1 MNSSVVTI
9 ILALCEAVRRGTPL
23 LLGTTGEILNEKS
36 GALNLGVEGTMAVGA
51 ISGALLGLA
60 TSNMFLALLG
70 AFVGGMF
77 CGLIYAFLTITLK
90 ANQNVTGLA
99 ITIFGSGL
107 CLFIGETLKD
117 AKKFPTYT
125 SQFYAEIT
133 SGGIPGL
140 KDIPYIGQLLFSYN
154 ALVYIAIVIALIVW
168 IYITKTKSGLR
179 MRAAGENPASADSVG
194 INVDAERYKNIIIGS
209 GIMGLG
215 GVYMALFIN
224 NGLWNTD
231 WIAGY
236 GWIAVALVIFANW
249 SSARA
254 IWGSYV
260 FGLLLALKSRMPSLA
275 SAFPSVLSWSTAIPT
290 ELFDAL
296 PFIVTMLVLIIS
308 SMRKNK
314 KTGCPTG
321 LGLNYFREER

>member
-1 MNSSVVTI
+1 MNSSITTI

-36 GALNLGVEGTMAVGA
+36 GSLNLGVEGTMAVGA

-117 AKKFPTYT
+117 SDKFPAYT

-194 INVDAERYKNIIIGS
+194 INVNAERYKNIIIGS

-296 PFIVTMLVLIIS
+296 PFIVTMLVLIVS

>member
-1 MNSSVVTI
+1 MNSSVMAI
-9 ILALCEAVRRGTPL
+9 ILTLCEAVRRGTPL

-36 GALNLGVEGTMAVGA
+36 GSLNLGVEGTMAVGA
-51 ISGALLGLA
+51 ITGALLGLS
-60 TSNMFLALLG
+60 TSSMLLAFLG
-70 AFVGGMF
+70 AFVGGML

-107 CLFIGETLKD
+107 CLFIGEALKASD
-117 AKKFPTYT
+117 KFPAYT
-125 SQFYAEIT
+125 TEFYAEIT

-140 KDIPYIGQLLFSYN
+140 KDIPYVGQLLFSYN

-179 MRAAGENPASADSVG
+179 MRAAGENPAAADSVG

-254 IWGSYV
+254 IW
-260 FGLLLALKSRMPSLA
+260 
-275 SAFPSVLSWSTAIPT
+275 VLTCSD
-290 ELFDAL
+290 F
-296 PFIVTMLVLIIS
+296 
-308 SMRKNK
+308 
-314 KTGCPTG
+314 C
-321 LGLNYFREER
+321 

>member
-1 MNSSVVTI
+1 MAI

-36 GALNLGVEGTMAVGA
+36 GSLNLGVEGTMAVGA
-51 ISGALLGLA
+51 ITGALLGLS

-90 ANQNVTGLA
+90 SNQNVTGLA
-99 ITIFGSGL
+99 ITIFGGGL
-107 CLFIGETLKD
+107 CMFVGETLKSNE
-117 AKKFPTYT
+117 KFPSYT
-125 SQFYAEIT
+125 TEFFAEIT
-133 SGGIPGL
+133 GGGIPLL

-179 MRAAGENPASADSVG
+179 MRAAGENPAAADSVG
-194 INVDAERYKNIIIGS
+194 INVDAERYKNIVIGS

-231 WIAGY
+231 WINGY
-236 GWIAVALVIFANW
+236 GWISVALVIFSNW

-290 ELFDAL
+290 EVFDAL

>member
-1 MNSSVVTI
+1 MNSSVMAI

-36 GALNLGVEGTMAVGA
+36 GSLNLGVEGTMAVGA
-51 ISGALLGLA
+51 IFGYLMGCYTNSMMIGILF
-60 TSNMFLALLG
+60 SII
-70 AFVGGMF
+70 
-77 CGLIYAFLTITLK
+77 IYAFLTITLK

-99 ITIFGSGL
+99 ITIFGGGL
-107 CLFIGETLKD
+107 CMFVGETLKSTG
-117 AKKFPTYT
+117 KFPSYT
-125 SQFYAEIT
+125 TEFFAEIT
-133 SGGIPGL
+133 GGGIPLL

-179 MRAAGENPASADSVG
+179 MRAAGENPAAADSVG
-194 INVDAERYKNIIIGS
+194 INVDAERYKNIVIGS

-231 WIAGY
+231 WINGY
-236 GWIAVALVIFANW
+236 GWIAVALVIFSNW

-290 ELFDAL
+290 EVFDAL

-314 KTGCPTG
+314 NTGCPTG

>member
-1 MNSSVVTI
+1 MAI

-36 GALNLGVEGTMAVGA
+36 GSLNLGVEGTMAVGA
-51 ISGALLGLA
+51 ITGALLGLS

-77 CGLIYAFLTITLK
+77 CGRVEAFLTITRK
-90 ANQNVTGLA
+90 AELNVTGLA
-99 ITIFGSGL
+99 ITIFGGGL
-107 CLFIGETLKD
+107 CMFVGETLKSTG
-117 AKKFPTYT
+117 KFPSYT
-125 SQFYAEIT
+125 TEFFAEIT
-133 SGGIPGL
+133 GGGIPLL

-179 MRAAGENPASADSVG
+179 MRAAGENPAAADSVG
-194 INVDAERYKNIIIGS
+194 INVDAERYKNIVIGS

-231 WIAGY
+231 WINGY
-236 GWIAVALVIFANW
+236 GWISVALVIFSNW

-290 ELFDAL
+290 EVFDAL

>member
-1 MNSSVVTI
+1 MNNAVMAI
-9 ILALCEAVRRGTPL
+9 ILTIGEAIRRGTPL

-36 GALNLGVEGTMAVGA
+36 GSLNLGVEGTMAVGA
-51 ISGALLGLA
+51 ITGALLGLT
-60 TSNMFLALLG
+60 TSSVFLALLG
-70 AFVGGMF
+70 AFIGGMF
-77 CGLIYAFLTITLK
+77 CGLIYAFLTISLK

-107 CLFIGETLKD
+107 CLFVGETLKSSG
-117 AKKFPTYT
+117 KFPSYT
-125 SQFYAEIT
+125 TSFYNAIT

-140 KDIPYIGQLLFSYN
+140 KDIPYIGTLLFSYN
-154 ALVYIAIVIALIVW
+154 VLVYIAIVIAIVVW

-179 MRAAGENPASADSVG
+179 MRAAGENPAAADSVG
-194 INVDAERYKNIIIGS
+194 INVDAERYKNIVLGS

-254 IWGSYV
+254 IWGSYI

-275 SAFPSVLSWSTAIPT
+275 SAFPSILSWSTAIPT
-290 ELFDAL
+290 EVFDAL

-314 KTGCPTG
+314 NSGCPAG

>member
-1 MNSSVVTI
+1 MTI
-9 ILALCEAVRRGTPL
+9 IIVLCEAVRRGTPL

-36 GALNLGVEGTMAVGA
+36 GSLNLGVEGTMAVGA
-51 ISGALLGLA
+51 ITGALLGLA
-60 TSNMFLALLG
+60 TSNLFLALLG

-117 AKKFPTYT
+117 TKKFPSYT
-125 SQFYAEIT
+125 SEFYSEIT
-133 SGGIPGL
+133 GGGIPVL

-154 ALVYIAIVIALIVW
+154 ALVYIAILIALVVW

-179 MRAAGENPASADSVG
+179 MRASGENPASADSVG
-194 INVDAERYKNIIIGS
+194 INVDAERYKNIVVGS

-231 WIAGY
+231 WINGY

-254 IWGSYV
+254 IGGSYV
-260 FGLLLALKSRMPSLA
+260 FGFLLALKSRMPSLA

-296 PFIVTMLVLIIS
+296 PFIVTMLVLIFS
-308 SMRKNK
+308 SIKKRKNS
-314 KTGCPTG
+314 GAPTG

>member
-1 MNSSVVTI
+1 MNNAIMQI
-9 ILALCEAVRRGTPL
+9 IFTFGEAIRRGTPL

-36 GALNLGVEGTMAVGA
+36 GSLNLGVEGTMAVGA
-51 ISGALLGLA
+51 ITGALLGLA
-60 TSNMFLALLG
+60 TSSMFLALLG

-107 CLFIGETLKD
+107 CLFLGETLKSTN
-117 AKKFPTYT
+117 KFPAYT
-125 SQFYAEIT
+125 TEFYNAMT
-133 SGGIPGL
+133 SGGIPLL
-140 KDIPYIGQLLFSYN
+140 KDIPYIGTLLFSYN

-168 IYITKTKSGLR
+168 FYITKTKSGLR
-179 MRAAGENPASADSVG
+179 MRAAGENPAAADSVG

-231 WIAGY
+231 WISGY

-254 IWGSYV
+254 IWGSYI

-275 SAFPSVLSWSTAIPT
+275 SAFPSILSWTTEIPT

-296 PFIVTMLVLIIS
+296 PFIVTILVLAIS
-308 SMRKNK
+308 SMKKNK
-314 KTGCPTG
+314 KTGSPAG

>member
-1 MNSSVVTI
+1 MNSSVMAI

-36 GALNLGVEGTMAVGA
+36 GSLNLGVEGTMAVGA
-51 ISGALLGLA
+51 ITGALLGLS

-99 ITIFGSGL
+99 ITIFGGGL
-107 CLFIGETLKD
+107 CMFVGETLKSTG
-117 AKKFPTYT
+117 KFPSYT
-125 SQFYAEIT
+125 TEFFAEIT
-133 SGGIPGL
+133 GGGIPLL

-179 MRAAGENPASADSVG
+179 MRAAGENPAAADSVG
-194 INVDAERYKNIIIGS
+194 INVDAERYKNIVIGS

-231 WIAGY
+231 WINGY
-236 GWIAVALVIFANW
+236 GWIAVALVIFSNW

-290 ELFDAL
+290 EVFDAL